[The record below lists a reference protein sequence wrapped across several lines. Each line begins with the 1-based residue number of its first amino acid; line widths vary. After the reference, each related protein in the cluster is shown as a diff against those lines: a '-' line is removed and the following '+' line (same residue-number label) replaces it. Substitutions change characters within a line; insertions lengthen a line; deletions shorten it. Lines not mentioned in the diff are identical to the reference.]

1 MFYIAK
7 KSGWYRE
14 ECLRPFYRDGG
25 FYNAL
30 QTGGGKKY
38 KWWKEIIDVIEKIS
52 ILRELAIGKIK
63 EAASSAEIEEL
74 RVKLLGKKG
83 ELTEMLKDLKNM
95 AIEERKQ
102 FGQEANEVKNE
113 LAEYLEAKVKELSA
127 NDVKKSLSS
136 GSSFDISLPGTK
148 YQLGSLHPVTI
159 VQKEIERIFTG
170 MGFNIVDG
178 PEAEEEFFNFE
189 ALNIPKNHPARDM
202 QDTYWLENGS
212 LLRTH
217 TSPCQVRAMQKFGAP
232 LKVIAPGR
240 CFRNE
245 STDASHEN
253 TFFQLEGMMIDKN
266 VSIANL
272 IYVMKLLLSEVFNR
286 DVKVRLRPGFFPFVE
301 PGFELDLNC
310 MICGGKGCPTCKHS
324 GWVELLPCGMV
335 HPNVLRAGGIDPD
348 EYTGFA
354 FGVGLTRLAMMKYG
368 ISDIR
373 VLNSGDLRAM
383 EQFSVR

>member
-1 MFYIAK
+1 MLERLKNLKTTA
-7 KSGWYRE
+7 E
-14 ECLRPFYRDGG
+14 E
-25 FYNAL
+25 
-30 QTGGGKKY
+30 
-38 KWWKEIIDVIEKIS
+38 EISKVTAMADLES
-52 ILRELAIGKIK
+52 
-63 EAASSAEIEEL
+63 L
-74 RVKLLGKKG
+74 RVKYLGKKG
-83 ELTEMLKDLKNM
+83 ELTEILKGLGGLSP
-95 AIEERKQ
+95 EERKQ
-102 FGQEANEVKNE
+102 VGMEANNIKNILTDL
-113 LAEYLEAKVKELSA
+113 LAEVGSNLNASAVRSHITKVS
-127 NDVKKSLSS
+127 D
-136 GSSFDISLPGTK
+136 FDISMPGTA
-148 YQLGSLHPVTI
+148 YPAGSLHPVTI
-159 VQKEIERIFTG
+159 VQREIEKIFTG
-170 MGFNIVDG
+170 MGFAIVDG
-178 PEAEEEFFNFE
+178 PEVEDDFHNFE
-189 ALNIPKNHPARDM
+189 ALNIPKHHPARDM
-202 QDTYWLENGS
+202 QDTYWLENGQ

-217 TSPCQVRAMQKFGAP
+217 TSPCQVRAMLKYGAP

-272 IYVMKLLLSEVFNR
+272 IYVMKLLLSKVFNR

-310 MICGGKGCPTCKHS
+310 TICGGVGCPTCKHS

-335 HPNVLRAGGIDPD
+335 HPNVLRSGGIDPE

-354 FGVGLTRLAMMKYG
+354 FGLGLTRLAMMKYG

-383 EQFSVR
+383 KQFGTR

>member
-1 MFYIAK
+1 M
-7 KSGWYRE
+7 
-14 ECLRPFYRDGG
+14 
-25 FYNAL
+25 
-30 QTGGGKKY
+30 
-38 KWWKEIIDVIEKIS
+38 IEKIS
-52 ILRELAIGKIK
+52 ILRDAALAKIK
-63 EAASSAEIEEL
+63 EASSSAEVEEL
-74 RVKLLGKKG
+74 RVRFLGKKG

-102 FGQEANEVKNE
+102 FGQEANELKNE
-113 LAEYLEAKVKELSA
+113 LTDFLEAKFKELSA

-136 GSSFDISLPGTK
+136 GSSFDISLPGTQFK
-148 YQLGSLHPVTI
+148 VGSLHPVTI

-189 ALNIPKNHPARDM
+189 ALNIPKHHPARDM

-217 TSPCQVRAMQKFGAP
+217 TSPCQVRAMQKYGAP

-286 DVKVRLRPGFFPFVE
+286 DVKIRLRPGFFPFVE

-324 GWVELLPCGMV
+324 GWIELLPCGMV
-335 HPNVLRAGGIDPD
+335 HPNVLRYGGIDPE

-354 FGVGLTRLAMMKYG
+354 FGLGLTRLAMMKYG

>member
-1 MFYIAK
+1 M
-7 KSGWYRE
+7 
-14 ECLRPFYRDGG
+14 
-25 FYNAL
+25 
-30 QTGGGKKY
+30 
-38 KWWKEIIDVIEKIS
+38 IEKIS
-52 ILRELAIGKIK
+52 NLRDAALSKIK
-63 EAASSAEIEEL
+63 EAATSNEVEEL

-102 FGQEANEVKNE
+102 FGQEANELKNE
-113 LAEYLEAKVKELSA
+113 LSEVLEAKFKEISN
-127 NDVKKSLSS
+127 NDVKKSLSK
-136 GSSFDISLPGTK
+136 GSNFDISLPGTK
-148 YQLGSLHPVTI
+148 FQVGSLHPVTI
-159 VQKEIERIFTG
+159 VQKEVERIFTG

-178 PEAEEEFFNFE
+178 PEVEEEFFNFE

-217 TSPCQVRAMQKFGAP
+217 TSPCQVRAMQKYGAP

-272 IYVMKLLLSEVFNR
+272 IYVMKILLSEIFKR

-310 MICGGKGCPTCKHS
+310 MICGGSGCPTCKHS
-324 GWVELLPCGMV
+324 GWIELLPCGMV
-335 HPNVLRAGGIDPD
+335 HPNVLRAGGIDPE

-373 VLNSGDLRAM
+373 VLNSGDLRAL

>member
-1 MFYIAK
+1 M
-7 KSGWYRE
+7 
-14 ECLRPFYRDGG
+14 
-25 FYNAL
+25 
-30 QTGGGKKY
+30 
-38 KWWKEIIDVIEKIS
+38 IEKIR
-52 ILRELAIGKIK
+52 ILRDAALGKIK
-63 EAASSAEIEEL
+63 ATATSNEVEEL

-102 FGQEANEVKNE
+102 FGQEANELKNE
-113 LAEYLEAKVKELSA
+113 LSELLEAKFKEIS
-127 NDVKKSLSS
+127 NSDVKKSLSK

-148 YQLGSLHPVTI
+148 FQVGSLHPVTI
-159 VQKEIERIFTG
+159 VQKEVEKIFTG

-178 PEAEEEFFNFE
+178 PEVEEEFFNFE

-217 TSPCQVRAMQKFGAP
+217 TSPCQVRAMQKYGAP

-272 IYVMKLLLSEVFNR
+272 IYVMKILLSEIFKR

-310 MICGGKGCPTCKHS
+310 MICGGSGCPTCKHS
-324 GWVELLPCGMV
+324 GWIELLPCGMV
-335 HPNVLRAGGIDPD
+335 HPNVLRAGGIDPE

>member
-1 MFYIAK
+1 M
-7 KSGWYRE
+7 
-14 ECLRPFYRDGG
+14 
-25 FYNAL
+25 
-30 QTGGGKKY
+30 
-38 KWWKEIIDVIEKIS
+38 IEKIS
-52 ILRELAIGKIK
+52 NLRDLALGKIK
-63 EAASSAEIEEL
+63 EAASSAEVEDL
-74 RVKLLGKKG
+74 RVRLLGKKG

-95 AIEERKQ
+95 AIDERKQ
-102 FGQEANEVKNE
+102 FGQEANVLKNE
-113 LAEYLEAKVKELSA
+113 LGEFLESKFKELSA
-127 NDVKKSLSS
+127 SDVKKSLST

-232 LKVIAPGR
+232 LRIIAPGR

-286 DVKVRLRPGFFPFVE
+286 DVKIRLRPGFFPFVE

-324 GWVELLPCGMV
+324 GWIELLPCGMV
-335 HPNVLRAGGIDPD
+335 HPSVLRSGGIDPE

-354 FGVGLTRLAMMKYG
+354 FGLGLTRLAMMKYG

>member
-1 MFYIAK
+1 M
-7 KSGWYRE
+7 
-14 ECLRPFYRDGG
+14 
-25 FYNAL
+25 
-30 QTGGGKKY
+30 
-38 KWWKEIIDVIEKIS
+38 IDKIS
-52 ILRELAIGKIK
+52 NLRDAAVGRIK
-63 EAASSAEIEEL
+63 EAVNSAEVEEL

-95 AIEERKQ
+95 DIEERKQ
-102 FGQEANEVKNE
+102 FGQKANALKTE
-113 LAEYLEAKVKELSA
+113 LTEIIEGKFKELSVK
-127 NDVKKSLSS
+127 DVKKSLSS
-136 GSSFDISLPGTK
+136 GSNFDISLPGNNFK
-148 YQLGSLHPVTI
+148 LGSLHPVTI

-189 ALNIPKNHPARDM
+189 ALNIPKHHPARDM

-217 TSPCQVRAMQKFGAP
+217 TSPCQVRAMQKYGAP

-272 IYVMKLLLSEVFNR
+272 IYVMKLLLSEVFQR
-286 DVKVRLRPGFFPFVE
+286 DVKIRLRPGFFPFVE

-324 GWVELLPCGMV
+324 GWIELLPCGMV
-335 HPNVLRAGGIDPD
+335 HPNVLRYGGIDPE

-354 FGVGLTRLAMMKYG
+354 FGLGLTRLAMMKYG

>member
-1 MFYIAK
+1 M
-7 KSGWYRE
+7 
-14 ECLRPFYRDGG
+14 
-25 FYNAL
+25 
-30 QTGGGKKY
+30 
-38 KWWKEIIDVIEKIS
+38 IEKIS
-52 ILRELAIGKIK
+52 ILREAALGKIK
-63 EAASSAEIEEL
+63 EAASSTEVEDL

-95 AIEERKQ
+95 AIDERKQ
-102 FGQEANEVKNE
+102 FGQEANELKNE
-113 LAEYLEAKVKELSA
+113 LTEFLEAKFKELSA
-127 NDVKKSLSS
+127 NDVKKTLSS
-136 GSSFDISLPGTK
+136 GSSFDISLPGTQFK
-148 YQLGSLHPVTI
+148 VGSLHPVTI

-189 ALNIPKNHPARDM
+189 ALNIPKHHPARDM

-217 TSPCQVRAMQKFGAP
+217 TSPCQVRAMQKYGAP

-286 DVKVRLRPGFFPFVE
+286 DVKIRLRPGFFPFVE

-324 GWVELLPCGMV
+324 GWIELLPCGMV
-335 HPNVLRAGGIDPD
+335 HPNVLRYGGIDPE

-354 FGVGLTRLAMMKYG
+354 FGLGLTRLAMMKYG

>member
-1 MFYIAK
+1 M
-7 KSGWYRE
+7 
-14 ECLRPFYRDGG
+14 
-25 FYNAL
+25 
-30 QTGGGKKY
+30 
-38 KWWKEIIDVIEKIS
+38 IEKIS
-52 ILRELAIGKIK
+52 ILRKAALEKIK
-63 EAASSAEIEEL
+63 QAASSSEVEEL

-102 FGQEANEVKNE
+102 FGQEANELKNE
-113 LAEYLEAKVKELSA
+113 MTGLLESKFKELSA

-136 GSSFDISLPGTK
+136 GSSFDISLPGTQFK
-148 YQLGSLHPVTI
+148 VGSLHPVTI

-178 PEAEEEFFNFE
+178 PEAEEEFYNFE
-189 ALNIPKNHPARDM
+189 ALNIPKHHPARDM

-217 TSPCQVRAMQKFGAP
+217 TSPCQVRAMQKYGAP

-286 DVKVRLRPGFFPFVE
+286 DVKIRLRPGFFPFVE

-324 GWVELLPCGMV
+324 GWIELLPCGMV
-335 HPNVLRAGGIDPD
+335 HPNVLRYGGIDPE

-354 FGVGLTRLAMMKYG
+354 FGLGLTRLAMMKYG